1 MSAPKTALVLL
12 GSPKTSPSNSASMG
26 AYLVERL
33 IGRGV
38 GARILSVPRALRSP
52 EATDALLEAV
62 DGADLVVLASP
73 LYVDSLP
80 SGVIGA
86 LELIADRRRKGATRR
101 TVRPRFAAIINCGFP
116 EASQN
121 RTALAICRRFA
132 SEAGFEWAG
141 GLALGMGEA
150 IGGRPLKEAG
160 GMVRRI
166 VKALDLAGDT
176 LAFGQPIPDE
186 AVRLMAQ
193 PLVPR
198 WLYILVGN
206 RRWKKQ
212 AAKHGVADSIDA
224 RPHGG

>member
-1 MSAPKTALVLL
+1 MSAPQTALVLL
-12 GSPKTSPSNSASMG
+12 GSPKTSPSNSASLG

-52 EATDALLEAV
+52 EATDALLDAA
-62 DGADLVVLASP
+62 DGADLVVLATP

-80 SGVIGA
+80 SGVIRA
-86 LELIADRRRKGATRR
+86 LELMAARERTGAC
-101 TVRPRFAAIINCGFP
+101 RFAAVMNCGFP

-132 SEAGFEWAG
+132 AEAGFEWAG

-160 GMVRRI
+160 GMVRRV
-166 VKALDLAGDT
+166 VKALDLAGDA
-176 LAFGQPIPDE
+176 LALGDPIPEE
-186 AVRLMAQ
+186 AVRLMAK

-198 WLYILVGN
+198 WLYILMGN
-206 RRWKKQ
+206 RGWKKR
-212 AAKHGVADSIDA
+212 AAKHGTTDALNA
-224 RPHGG
+224 RPHED